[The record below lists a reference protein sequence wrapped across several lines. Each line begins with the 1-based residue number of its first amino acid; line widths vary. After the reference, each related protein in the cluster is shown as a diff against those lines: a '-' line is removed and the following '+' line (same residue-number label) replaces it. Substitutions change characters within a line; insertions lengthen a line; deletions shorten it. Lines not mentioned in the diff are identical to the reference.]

1 MIPVTNLADIIA
13 LGGFNPNKY
22 MLPAHYTAIGRTD
35 GDVVAGSAHR

>member
-22 MLPAHYTAIGRTD
+22 MQPSFQVPGPQQFNQANFG
-35 GDVVAGSAHR
+35 GF